1 MSKSDNEIE
10 RDVPVLFDVK
20 SPLNLANINP
30 AGLEENPELK
40 EALDNALQA
49 KDKYA
54 QDLEDRYKNP
64 NWFKIAAGFAKP
76 QLGGFTASLGSAAE
90 AAGDWIEKQRAIAP
104 TISRMRA
111 ETEAQRYALTQRN
124 IQQKLFDQW
133 QASGGKDLT
142 LAGKIYNL
150 DPTSSAAQAVKG
162 SLDAAHSQAATQS
175 TAQQTSA
182 REQELM
188 ATKPYYIPINQDLQQ
203 GWKAH
208 ADKQNEAFK
217 KGLLESGLYS
227 PEQVASFTPA
237 QLQNRY
243 DQVAQQQA
251 EKRLTDAKTS
261 GDVLANSMTTLSNLR
276 EARELAHTPEM
287 EKLLGNGSGQDAV
300 SALIGYIT
308 HNDEGSYNKLGSAV
322 AKLSQKEP
330 DLYAKFLILQKALNT
345 NVAQARELVQNPS
358 NQATGLLQ
366 ATYPNVA
373 MPQKAIVNLLDL
385 MAAQNINDAR
395 IAALRQSEKYRNVN
409 PNFFES
415 SNEFNAIKK
424 QLEQHKSDIVN
435 NKYYGQDLPSDF
447 YAHENIFKFPEVK
460 APSSEAYKPP
470 KGWHKEGNRFVRD

>member
-1 MSKSDNEIE
+1 MSNEDKATLPLYDI
-10 RDVPVLFDVK
+10 K
-20 SPLNLANINP
+20 SPLDLPKMNP
-30 AGLEENPELK
+30 AGTEKYPEIK
-40 EALDNALQA
+40 EAWDQALEAQDKLA
-49 KDKYA
+49 K
-54 QDLEDRYKNP
+54 DLEDRYAQP

-90 AAGDWIEKQRAIAP
+90 AMGENVERQRAIAP
-104 TISRMRA
+104 TISKMRA
-111 ETEAQRYALTQRN
+111 EVA
-124 IQQKLFDQW
+124 
-133 QASGGKDLT
+133 
-142 LAGKIYNL
+142 AGKIPLVQRSKQQALLEEFKRTKDINVATELYNL
-150 DPTSSAAQAVKG
+150 DPTSPAAQAVKG
-162 SLDAAHSQAATQS
+162 ALEAAQSKASTQS

-188 ATKPYYIPINQDLQQ
+188 ATKPYYIPMEKDFQQD
-203 GWKAH
+203 WKTH
-208 ADKQNEAFK
+208 ADQQNEAFK
-217 KGLLESGLYS
+217 KGLLSSGLYS

-237 QLQNRY
+237 QLQTRY

-276 EARELAHTPEM
+276 EARELAKTPEM
-287 EKLLGNGSGQDAV
+287 EKLLGIGAGQDAV
-300 SALIGYIT
+300 SALMGYLT
-308 HNDEGSYNKLGSAV
+308 HNDEGSYNRLGTAAQKLA
-322 AKLSQKEP
+322 QEDP
-330 DLYAKFLILQKALNT
+330 DLYSKFVILQKALNT

-366 ATYPNVA
+366 STYPNAA

-395 IAALRQSEKYRNVN
+395 IAALRQSEKYRNAN

-415 SNEFNAIKK
+415 SNEFNSIKK
-424 QLEQHKSDIVN
+424 QLEQHKSDIVK
-435 NKYYGQDLPSDF
+435 NKYFDQTLPSDF
-447 YAHENIFKFPEVK
+447 YAHENIFKVPEVK

>member
-1 MSKSDNEIE
+1 MSKED
-10 RDVPVLFDVK
+10 RTTVPIYDIK
-20 SPLNLANINP
+20 SPLDLGKINP
-30 AGLEENPELK
+30 AGIEEYPELK
-40 EALDNALQA
+40 ASLDSALQA
-49 KDKYA
+49 QDKFA
-54 QDLEDRYKNP
+54 KDLEDRYAQP

-90 AAGDWIEKQRAIAP
+90 AMGENVENQRAIAP
-104 TISRMRA
+104 TISKMRA
-111 ETEAQRYALTQRN
+111 ETEAARYALSQRN
-124 IQQKLFDQW
+124 TQQKLFEEW
-133 QASGGKDLT
+133 QQSGGKDT
-142 LAGKIYNL
+142 KLAGKIYNL
-150 DPTSSAAQAVKG
+150 DPTSPAAQAVKG
-162 SLDAAHSQAATQS
+162 SLEAAQTQAATKS

-188 ATKPYYIPINQDLQQ
+188 ATKPYYIPTDQDLQQ

-237 QLQNRY
+237 ELQNRY
-243 DQVAQQQA
+243 NQVAQQQA

-261 GDVLANSMTTLSNLR
+261 GDVLANSMTTMSNLR
-276 EARELAHTPEM
+276 EARELAKTPEM
-287 EKLLGNGSGQDAV
+287 EKLLGIGAGQDAV
-300 SALIGYIT
+300 SALIAYIT

-322 AKLSQKEP
+322 AKLSQDDP

-373 MPQKAIVNLLDL
+373 MTQKAIVNLLDL

-424 QLEQHKSDIVN
+424 QLEQHKSDIVK
-435 NKYYGQDLPSDF
+435 NKYFDQTLPKDF
-447 YAHENIFKFPEVK
+447 YEHENIFKVPEIK
-460 APSSEAYKPP
+460 APSNDAYKPP
-470 KGWHKEGNRFVRD
+470 KGWHKEGNRFVKD